1 MNQKDRNRFPNATMH
16 NQASAQRGSLA
27 YRMTRRQSLVA
38 AVMAPFVATRAG
50 AAGYPDRPIRIVS
63 PYAAGGVGET
73 IMHLLAVS
81 MESQLGE
88 KIFVEAKPGAAG
100 NVGTEEVARAAPDGS
115 TLLIAATNNF
125 VINQFVMKMTFD
137 PLATL
142 APIAKIA
149 EVPLVLFSNLAVPA
163 RTVQELIA
171 YAKANPGKVN
181 YGVPSLGTVNH
192 LMMER
197 LKQATGADLTCIP
210 YRGSPPALLA
220 LLKNEIQV
228 FPIGLAAVGTS
239 FGDGKLTALAVATKE
254 RVPMLPD
261 VPSIAESGFPALVA
275 SNWFGMAAPAG
286 TPDGVLDGLA
296 QAVFDAQRTTSVQE
310 RFTTLGM
317 LVPTM
322 SRQQF
327 AASLKSEA
335 DFWHETVQRGKISIE

>member
-1 MNQKDRNRFPNATMH
+1 MIQKGRDKLSNEKMR
-16 NQASAQRGSLA
+16 NQAAAQRGSRA
-27 YRMTRRQSLVA
+27 HQMTRRQALA
-38 AVMAPFVATRAG
+38 TAVMAPFAAMRAS

-81 MESQLGE
+81 MEPRLGE
-88 KIFVEAKPGAAG
+88 KIVLEAKPGAAG

-142 APIAKIA
+142 APIAKTA
-149 EVPLVLFSNLAVPA
+149 EVPLVLFSNPAVPA
-163 RTVQELIA
+163 RTVQEFIA

-197 LKQATGADLTCIP
+197 LKQATGADITCIP

-239 FGDGKLTALAVATKE
+239 FGDGRLTALAVATKE

-261 VPSIAESGFPALVA
+261 VPSIAESGFPGLVA

-286 TPDGVLDGLA
+286 TPDGILDTLA
-296 QAVFDAQRTTSVQE
+296 QAVFDAQSTTLVQE

-317 LVPTM
+317 LVPKM

-327 AASLKSEA
+327 ALSLKSEA
-335 DFWHETVQRGKISIE
+335 EFWHETVQRGKISIE